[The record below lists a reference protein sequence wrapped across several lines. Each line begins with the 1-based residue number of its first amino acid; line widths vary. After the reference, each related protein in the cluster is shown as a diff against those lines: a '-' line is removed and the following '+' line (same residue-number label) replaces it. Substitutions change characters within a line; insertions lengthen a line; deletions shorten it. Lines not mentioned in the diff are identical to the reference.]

1 MVTGR
6 ERHRALAHLC
16 VLAALALLATSS
28 IATVLV
34 AWSGTPS
41 VILAVALLAPLLAPL
56 GGLIRGERRTH
67 AWATLCVVPGFVYG
81 LTEAVANP
89 GLRPVAALVL
99 GSSLVFFFALVAFL
113 RVTRPATAQAS
124 PTP

>member
-6 ERHRALAHLC
+6 ERHRALARLC